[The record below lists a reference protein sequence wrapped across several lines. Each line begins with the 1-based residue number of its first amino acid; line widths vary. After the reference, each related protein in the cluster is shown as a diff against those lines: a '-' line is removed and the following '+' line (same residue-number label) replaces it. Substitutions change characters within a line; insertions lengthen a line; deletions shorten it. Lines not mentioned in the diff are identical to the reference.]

1 MFLHYL
7 WTYNCQLGGCYW
19 WKFTNYR
26 SCVWKLTYGLLQ
38 IGITSE
44 KWQWHQNLPTRCCRQ
59 CFNVAVFFLS
69 SLVTGSNFRSLSS
82 LVLESWYFLFIKD
95 LTRNLEIE
103 NTLVW
108 FLSNTWWLGWVR
120 DIKFDMNI
128 CNENILNVAKF
139 QVYRFYFFGI
149 IKGKPSGVINIPPPK
164 TTVMLSWNLLSGLIQ
179 ICSIWWWCLFFLF

>member
-1 MFLHYL
+1 M
-7 WTYNCQLGGCYW
+7 
-19 WKFTNYR
+19 
-26 SCVWKLTYGLLQ
+26 TYGLLQ
-38 IGITSE
+38 IGTTSE
-44 KWQWHQNLPTRCCRQ
+44 KWQWHHNLPARCCRQ

-95 LTRNLEIE
+95 LTRNLETE

-120 DIKFDMNI
+120 DIKFGMNI
-128 CNENILNVAKF
+128 CDENILNVAKF

-149 IKGKPSGVINIPPPK
+149 IKRKPSGVINIPPPK
-164 TTVMLSWNLLSGLIQ
+164 TTLMLSWNLLSGLIQ
-179 ICSIWWWCLFFLF
+179 IRSIWWWCLFFLF